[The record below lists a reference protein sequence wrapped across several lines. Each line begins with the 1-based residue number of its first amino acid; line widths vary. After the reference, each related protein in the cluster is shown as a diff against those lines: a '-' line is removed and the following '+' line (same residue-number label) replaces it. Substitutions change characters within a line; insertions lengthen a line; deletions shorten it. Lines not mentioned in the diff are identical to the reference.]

1 MKNKENNN
9 NDMLIKQNLFLINRN
24 LIMNK
29 QTFNDWD
36 GYQQFFKESLNAGV
50 LRRKDVLRFAWN
62 LYYSPVIC
70 KTQIEDEELKKEK
83 SGIINFLKKLY
94 NYDYTQ
100 KHNINSENIGALY
113 EQELAKATTPEVKK
127 NNTSYTKRSS
137 SR

>member
-100 KHNINSENIGALY
+100 KHNINSENIDALY
-113 EQELAKATTPEVKK
+113 EQ
-127 NNTSYTKRSS
+127 
-137 SR
+137 